1 MSYKEQRPVTSE
13 KIRDKITNTL
23 GVDGRFYKR
32 AFKSRLVV
40 SRNWVRGY
48 ISNFHQSKFAHVLAI
63 SNPEDT
69 QLLEVYFV
77 SDAKKAATSLGIEEI
92 LTSE

>member
-1 MSYKEQRPVTSE
+1 MAYRPERPVTSE
-13 KIRDKITNTL
+13 KIRDKITREL
-23 GVDGRFYKR
+23 GKDGRFYKR

-48 ISNFHQSKFAHVLAI
+48 ISNVHKAEFAHVLAI

-69 QLLEVYFV
+69 KLLEVYFV
-77 SDAKKAATSLGIEEI
+77 LDAKRAATSLGIEEI